1 MFILREGRVPPQT
14 TVARPSLVL
23 CHGPWQ
29 VGGVQRGGGQ
39 DGVGE
44 EEQLTGLA
52 GVGEGHISGGG
63 ISGGRGTMHVA
74 HKRSRFGA
82 SGLQL

>member
-14 TVARPSLVL
+14 TVARRSLVL
-23 CHGPWQ
+23 CHGHWQ

-44 EEQLTGLA
+44 EEHLTGLA
-52 GVGEGHISGGG
+52 GVGEGHISGGR
-63 ISGGRGTMHVA
+63 GGCTVRVA